1 MARITSKQAQEM
13 MNAYANVYA
22 NKEETP
28 LENIQEQGPTRGR
41 LKDRPQVQALRSQ
54 AKPFMN
60 QGPVTVSSNNA
71 SGTPQRVGSGD
82 QSTGGA
88 VQPQAA
94 PSSGI
99 LGSKAAPS
107 SGILGPISSN
117 VNAMV
122 NTDKYVVSPKK
133 PQNTVVAY
141 EQAVNEEQQQSQEA
155 TSGGNEI
162 PSFTLR
168 PDFMVDEAKVDVL
181 GIMV

>member
-99 LGSKAAPS
+99 LG
-107 SGILGPISSN
+107 PISSN
-117 VNAMV
+117 VDAMV
-122 NTDKYVVSPKK
+122 NTDKYEVKPKEK
-133 PQNTVVAY
+133 QNVVVAY
-141 EQAVNEEQQQSQEA
+141 EQEVNNNQQQQETPPA
-155 TSGGNEI
+155 GGNDI
-162 PSFTLR
+162 PSFDVR
-168 PDFMVDEAKVDVL
+168 PPFMTDQDKLMVL
-181 GIMV
+181 GMRV